1 MDYLD
6 DLSHSSEEEKMI
18 GMVDPRQIKTVSTKY
33 YRYIGS
39 LTVPP
44 CTQNVLWTLVEEVYF
59 PSQSINPF
67 STSVIVTKPYL
78 NLNLTHQVRTVSK
91 EQVKLLRKAVHDVSS
106 MTTYSQKFLI
116 SSCHKCC
123 S

>member
-1 MDYLD
+1 
-6 DLSHSSEEEKMI
+6 
-18 GMVDPRQIKTVSTKY
+18 MVDPRQIKTVSTKY

-44 CTQNVLWTLVEEVYF
+44 CTQNVLWTLVEEVYV

-67 STSVIVTKPYL
+67 STSVIVTTPYL

-116 SSCHKCC
+116 SSCHMLFMITYLDMVLPD
-123 S
+123 